1 MTESIETE
9 EGLPPGLAQGFQRL
23 RLAAGHIGGIAM
35 QKHQPR
41 VFSRN
46 PAVGDCRAVGP

>member
-1 MTESIETE
+1 MTEGVETE
-9 EGLPPGLAQGFQRL
+9 EGLPPGPAQRFQRL
-23 RLAAGHIGGIAM
+23 GFAAGHIGGIAM